1 MWAKVLAWAIKIG
14 GAVYRWVVAN
24 KSLILK
30 WIGWG
35 WTFIEITIEI
45 IQRAF

>member
-24 KSLILK
+24 KGLILK
-30 WIGWG
+30 WISWT
-35 WTFIEITIEI
+35 WTFVEITVEI
-45 IQRAF
+45 LKRVF

>member
-30 WIGWG
+30 WISWG
-35 WTFIEITIEI
+35 LTFWEICQKILDKV
-45 IQRAF
+45 F